1 MNILKFRWKTAVWS
15 LIYLLLLLSLLTPL
29 TAISVFLIILPGVI
43 LYTSLNLK
51 SFLVHVIPVLLIGL
65 IISPIY
71 LIFGIFFL
79 IPAIVIGHCYKKQK
93 PALNTLVLGTGT
105 ILAEFLLLLLISTT
119 LFQIDFSEY
128 IRETIEFTM
137 TPVTE
142 SGGNNALTN
151 GLVMDEEMA
160 EAVSSATVQMIPFA
174 LIVTS
179 LVMASLTHVIAR
191 PILGRMG
198 IRVNRL
204 KPIREWRLPK
214 SLIWYYFLGI
224 ILQLVAGNTDNG
236 FLTMIALNFSPL
248 INFCFMIQAI
258 GFFFFAAH
266 ARSWHPVI
274 PYLLAVATFL
284 IGPMRIIGIIDLAFP
299 LREAISK
306 PKR

>member
-1 MNILKFRWKTAVWS
+1 MKFRWTTAVWS
-15 LIYLLLLLSLLTPL
+15 IIYLLLLLSLLTPL

-51 SFLVHVIPVLLIGL
+51 SFLVHVIPVVVIALL
-65 IISPIY
+65 ISPIY
-71 LIFGIFFL
+71 LIFAIFFL
-79 IPAIVIGHCYKKQK
+79 IPAVVIGHGYKKQK
-93 PALNTLVLGTGT
+93 PALNTLMLGTGT

-119 LFQIDFSEY
+119 LFQFDFSEY
-128 IRETIEFTM
+128 IRETVEFTM
-137 TPVTE
+137 APVTE

-151 GLVMDEEMA
+151 GMVMDEKFA
-160 EAVSSATVQMIPFA
+160 EAVSNTTVQMIPFA

-198 IRVNRL
+198 VRVNRL
-204 KPIREWRLPK
+204 KPLREWRLPR

-224 ILQLVAGNTDNG
+224 ILQLVASSSDNS

-258 GFFFFAAH
+258 GFFFYAAH
-266 ARSWHPVI
+266 ARAWHPII
-274 PYLLAVATFL
+274 PYLLAVATVL

-299 LREAISK
+299 LRQAISR